1 MSAVLGTALCY
12 IQGRQKRV
20 RNWQKETEWG
30 EKMEKKKRLLE
41 ISGVCGIRSVGRIA
55 AEIAQDYEAQGW
67 ECKIAYGRLDVP
79 EKYRKY
85 AVRIGNKANLAVH
98 GVASMLFDRQG
109 LASKRATKAFLR
121 WADDYNPDLLWLH
134 VIHGYYINYEM
145 LFRWIKSR
153 PEMKVYWT
161 FHDCWAFTGHC
172 CYFSAENCEK
182 WKSGC
187 HHCPLLKRY
196 PSCYGLDNSEN
207 NYARKKAA
215 FTGVKDMTIICP
227 SEWIAKLTKQS
238 FLSEYPVEVRHNK
251 IDLSAFTH
259 TEGSFLSDY
268 HLEGKKIILGV
279 ASSWDWRKGLRDYIA
294 LSKLL
299 SHEYAVI
306 VVGLF
311 EKQIRQIRKD
321 LPEHEF
327 VQESSNVFRYR
338 SDHSAD
344 LLCLTKTNNV
354 QELAELYSI
363 SSVYANL
370 SYEENYPTTNLEATA
385 CGTPVV
391 TYRTGGSPESCRPE
405 NVVEQGNLE
414 ELIAVIKRIC
424 E

>member
-1 MSAVLGTALCY
+1 
-12 IQGRQKRV
+12 
-20 RNWQKETEWG
+20 
-30 EKMEKKKRLLE
+30 MERKKRLLE

-55 AEIAQDYEAQGW
+55 SEIAEDYEAQGW

-79 EKYRKY
+79 EKYQKY
-85 AVRIGNKANLAVH
+85 AVKIGDQLNLAVH
-98 GVASMLFDRQG
+98 GVASMALDRQG
-109 LASKRATKAFLR
+109 LASVRATKKFLR
-121 WADDYNPDLLWLH
+121 WAEEYDPDLLWLH
-134 VIHGYYINYEM
+134 VIHGYYINYEL

-153 PEMKVYWT
+153 PGMKVYWT

-172 CYFSAENCEK
+172 CYFTAEHCEK
-182 WKSGC
+182 WRTGC
-187 HHCPLLKRY
+187 SRCPLLKRY
-196 PSCYGLDNSEN
+196 PSCFGLDNSKN

-279 ASSWDWRKGLRDYIA
+279 ASSWDWRKGLRDYIT

-306 VVGLF
+306 VVGLY

>member
-1 MSAVLGTALCY
+1 
-12 IQGRQKRV
+12 
-20 RNWQKETEWG
+20 
-30 EKMEKKKRLLE
+30 
-41 ISGVCGIRSVGRIA
+41 
-55 AEIAQDYEAQGW
+55 
-67 ECKIAYGRLDVP
+67 
-79 EKYRKY
+79 
-85 AVRIGNKANLAVH
+85 
-98 GVASMLFDRQG
+98 
-109 LASKRATKAFLR
+109 
-121 WADDYNPDLLWLH
+121 
-134 VIHGYYINYEM
+134 
-145 LFRWIKSR
+145 
-153 PEMKVYWT
+153 MKVTWT